1 MTFAL
6 AVCCWLTLSLLL
18 RQSFST
24 NIITHHELRRQGAV
38 GDDIANE
45 RLKDSFQN
53 WCLQGMHAVQT
64 CAFKNTSATNLFAL
78 DEEKQ
83 KQCLSKDALMLLQAA
98 TSPDGYDLL
107 QDTVLLY
114 IGGHKDAL
122 VGRQMREANEK
133 IIRMTFLSHTQ
144 IFSKIFRH
152 NSMTILLW
160 C

>member
-1 MTFAL
+1 
-6 AVCCWLTLSLLL
+6 
-18 RQSFST
+18 
-24 NIITHHELRRQGAV
+24 
-38 GDDIANE
+38 
-45 RLKDSFQN
+45 
-53 WCLQGMHAVQT
+53 MHL
-64 CAFKNTSATNLFAL
+64 KNTSANNLYAL